1 MSANVAVAAAVAAAA
16 AAATVVAAFVFVF
29 SVSQDSIRFFFVV
42 VDFLFAYGASF
53 RK

>member
-16 AAATVVAAFVFVF
+16 AAAAFVFVF
-29 SVSQDSIRFFFVV
+29 SVSQDSIHFFVV

>member
-29 SVSQDSIRFFFVV
+29 SVSQDSILFFVV